1 MGRLVRYC
9 MVGTTTDF
17 FDKADKLGEV
27 HQIRNAD
34 VYWGDNGSL
43 WEDAHSA
50 MCEKVAEVKGVQV
63 EEIKESY
70 LSGEEY
76 EEDTCVLE
84 NSAWS
89 ERHGNNF
96 DWKIFGVEENLL

>member
-1 MGRLVRYC
+1 MKYMLIEAIERDISVPE
-9 MVGTTTDF
+9 F
-17 FDKADKLGEV
+17 FDA
-27 HQIRNAD
+27 
-34 VYWGDNGSL
+34 
-43 WEDAHSA
+43 WEDAHNA

-70 LSGEEY
+70 LAGEEY

-84 NSAWS
+84 NSAWA

-96 DWKIFGVEENLL
+96 DWKIFSVEENLL

>member
-1 MGRLVRYC
+1 MFQLKYMLIEVIERDISVPE
-9 MVGTTTDF
+9 F
-17 FDKADKLGEV
+17 FDA
-27 HQIRNAD
+27 
-34 VYWGDNGSL
+34 
-43 WEDAHSA
+43 WEDAHNA

-84 NSAWS
+84 DSAWS

>member
-1 MGRLVRYC
+1 MPIVRCAKRSQLELEHLDY
-9 MVGTTTDF
+9 
-17 FDKADKLGEV
+17 KERAK
-27 HQIRNAD
+27 
-34 VYWGDNGSL
+34 
-43 WEDAHSA
+43 
-50 MCEKVAEVKGVQV
+50 EVKGVQV

-89 ERHGNNF
+89 ERYGNNF